1 MIAFC
6 FLTYDNIIPIN
17 IWNKF
22 FNNIDIHKYKIYI
35 HPKNKIN
42 ETIYNFPINIIQN
55 KIITKSKSD
64 ISIVKAILQ
73 MLKEAYNNNTEKDD
87 ISHYIFL
94 SQNCIPLYNFDTLEK
109 IIKCSNKSI
118 VSFIDNN
125 LKDRY
130 FSLDKTLHKY
140 ISYKQFVKQ
149 QPNMILIKDDVKD
162 LINHDLTSYFKNM
175 ICPDEHY
182 FINVLLYV
190 FKKDVMK
197 QQTHFCNYNLQKTQ
211 ALEYKNINS

>member
-17 IWNKF
+17 IWNNF

-73 MLKEAYNNNTEKDD
+73 MLKEAYNNNAEKDD

-94 SQNCIPLYNFDTLEK
+94 SQNCIPLYNFNTLEK
-109 IIKCSNKSI
+109 LIKCSNKSRKI
-118 VSFIDNN
+118 
-125 LKDRY
+125 L
-130 FSLDKTLHKY
+130 LEKY
-140 ISYKQFVKQ
+140 LGCQR
-149 QPNMILIKDDVKD
+149 
-162 LINHDLTSYFKNM
+162 
-175 ICPDEHY
+175 
-182 FINVLLYV
+182 
-190 FKKDVMK
+190 
-197 QQTHFCNYNLQKTQ
+197 
-211 ALEYKNINS
+211 